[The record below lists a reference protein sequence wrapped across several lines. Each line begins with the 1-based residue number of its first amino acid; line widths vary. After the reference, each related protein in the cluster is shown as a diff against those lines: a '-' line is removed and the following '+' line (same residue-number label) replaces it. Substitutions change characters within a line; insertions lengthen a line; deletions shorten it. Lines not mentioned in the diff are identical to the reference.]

1 MIRRILTY
9 LQHQFYRRHRRGHGI
24 HSPYLFEFLH
34 DVVFNRAGM
43 EVPESIVQL
52 HERLKRDRSPIP
64 AGNHGAGS
72 MVDRAANRTVGSFVR
87 RSSVSKKYG
96 ALLYRIVQWFRP
108 GMIIELGTGLGISTL
123 YLSAAATGIPLH
135 TIEGNPVRAKFAG
148 SMFMMNGMEHVQ
160 VHVGDLGRE
169 LDHLLQ
175 ELKGTAGGGGARG
188 GRFLAFVDGNHR
200 FEPTIRYMRQLVD
213 AAGEEAVIILDDI
226 HWSREMHG
234 AWMEVTGW
242 PEVRVTI
249 DLFHAGI
256 ILLRRD
262 LHHACLRIKF

>member
-1 MIRRILTY
+1 
-9 LQHQFYRRHRRGHGI
+9 
-24 HSPYLFEFLH
+24 
-34 DVVFNRAGM
+34 
-43 EVPESIVQL
+43 
-52 HERLKRDRSPIP
+52 
-64 AGNHGAGS
+64 
-72 MVDRAANRTVGSFVR
+72 
-87 RSSVSKKYG
+87 
-96 ALLYRIVQWFRP
+96 
-108 GMIIELGTGLGISTL
+108 MIIELGTGLGISTL

-135 TIEGNPVRAKFAG
+135 TIEGNPVRAKYAG

-169 LDHLLQ
+169 LDHLIH
-175 ELKGTAGGGGARG
+175 ELRGTAGDGEEGR

-213 AAGEEAVIILDDI
+213 AAGEEAVIVLDDI
-226 HWSREMHG
+226 CWSREMHA

-242 PEVRVTI
+242 PETRATI

-262 LHHACLRIKF
+262 LHKACIRVKF